1 MHQSARDTDS
11 RQRSSHCRT
20 APCAHFLSERESPNL
35 RLDSSQ
41 NHAQKTVRV
50 QRLPAVQRQPKPLQR
65 HQPSCAGCAR
75 LRVHVVRR
83 AMTMVVEEGEEDVV
97 TWHCDASDDRA
108 ASRGCEANVGTY
120 QQLQRRRGRLK
131 QLVPVSHVNTGAHRV
146 QHCTHL
152 FQLTHDGMCCSRY
165 ALMHASTWTKRPNFT
180 AIVTHITIIV
190 THIMII
196 TGNTARADAP
206 PPTLHLLHRLLQE
219 QHATARPA
227 RRHVN
232 IIE

>member
-1 MHQSARDTDS
+1 M
-11 RQRSSHCRT
+11 
-20 APCAHFLSERESPNL
+20 
-35 RLDSSQ
+35 
-41 NHAQKTVRV
+41 
-50 QRLPAVQRQPKPLQR
+50 
-65 HQPSCAGCAR
+65 
-75 LRVHVVRR
+75 
-83 AMTMVVEEGEEDVV
+83 
-97 TWHCDASDDRA
+97 
-108 ASRGCEANVGTY
+108 GTY

-131 QLVPVSHVNTGAHRV
+131 QLVPVSHVNTGAHTV

-180 AIVTHITIIV
+180 AIVTHIMIIV

-196 TGNTARADAP
+196 VIHIMIITGYTARADAP

-219 QHATARPA
+219 QHAAAQPA